1 MNPAEFISSGRPM
14 ATIQQIAEILP
25 HENADLLEIA
35 IIKGWRS
42 IVQKGQFRKGDKII
56 FVEIDAH
63 IPIDL
68 APFLGKSQSVKKFNG
83 SDGYVLKTVKLR
95 GVVSQGLILPL
106 NILRGKNVVQTVGTD
121 VSSVLGIQKYE
132 APIPTELMGE
142 LAGVFP
148 SWARKTDQ
156 DRIQACIDD
165 VFENIKNDQWVI
177 EEKADGTSMS
187 VMKRGEDIQICG
199 RNMSFKYGPD
209 DNPNNSIVNAARFY
223 NVVERLRVYGRNL
236 SINGELIGPGIQKNI
251 YELPK
256 TQWVVFDVFDVDSG
270 SYLSIEER
278 LNVLCELNEIS
289 DAPKIPI
296 VPLLSAAHIFEI
308 EERLNVLCE
317 LNEISDAPKIPI
329 VPLLSVAH
337 IFEIGEKTKD
347 QLVEE
352 ILGMAEGKTVIGSM
366 KAIRE
371 GIVFKSIEH
380 PDVSFKSIANSK
392 LLKEKD

>member
-1 MNPAEFISSGRPM
+1 MNSEEFISSGRPM
-14 ATIQQIAEILP
+14 ATVQQIAEILP

-35 IIKGWRS
+35 SIKGWRS

-63 IPIDL
+63 IPVDL
-68 APFLGKSQSVKKFNG
+68 APFLSKSQSVKKFNG
-83 SDGYVLKTVKLR
+83 SAGFVLKTAKLR
-95 GVVSQGLILPL
+95 GIVSQGLVFPL
-106 NILRGKNVVQTVGTD
+106 NILRGKNIMQTVGTD

-148 SWARKTDQ
+148 SWAKKTDQ

-165 VFENIKNDQWVI
+165 VFENLKNDMWVI

-187 VMKRGEDIQICG
+187 VMKWDDDIQVCG
-199 RNMSFKYGPD
+199 RNMSFKYGVD

-236 SINGELIGPGIQKNI
+236 SISGELIGPGIQKNI

-256 TQWVVFDVFDVDSG
+256 TQWVVFDIFDVDSG
-270 SYLSIEER
+270 SYLSIGER
-278 LNVLCELNEIS
+278 LNVLCKLNKIS

-296 VPLLSAAHIFEI
+296 VPLLSAAHVFE
-308 EERLNVLCE
+308 VDGK
-317 LNEISDAPKIPI
+317 S
-329 VPLLSVAH
+329 
-337 IFEIGEKTKD
+337 KD

-352 ILGMAEGKTVIGSM
+352 ILGMAESKTEIGSM

-371 GIVFKSIEH
+371 GLVFKSIRD
-380 PDVSFKSIANSK
+380 PDISFKSIANSK
-392 LLKEKD
+392 LLKEKE

>member
-1 MNPAEFISSGRPM
+1 MMHPEEFISSGRPM
-14 ATIQQIAEILP
+14 ATIQQISAILP

-42 IVQKGQFRKGDKII
+42 IVQKGQFHEGDKII

-63 IPIDL
+63 IPVDL
-68 APFLGKSQSVKKFNG
+68 APFLAKSQSVKKFNG
-83 SDGYVLKTVKLR
+83 SDGFVLKTAKLR
-95 GVVSQGLILPL
+95 GIVSQGLIFPL
-106 NILRGKNVVQTVGTD
+106 NILRGKDVVQTIGTD

-165 VFENIKNDQWVI
+165 VFENIKNDRWII

-187 VMKRGEDIQICG
+187 VMKRDDDIQVCG
-199 RNMSFKYGPD
+199 RNMSFKYGPW

-223 NVVERLRVYGRNL
+223 NIVERLRVYGRNL
-236 SINGELIGPGIQKNI
+236 SISGELIGPGIQKNI
-251 YELPK
+251 YQLPK
-256 TQWVVFDVFDVDSG
+256 TQWVVFDIFDVDTS
-270 SYLSIEER
+270 SYLSIGDR
-278 LNVLCELNEIS
+278 LKVLSELNDIS

-296 VPLLSAAHIFEI
+296 VPLLIAGHSFKI
-308 EERLNVLCE
+308 EGKSKE
-317 LNEISDAPKIPI
+317 D
-329 VPLLSVAH
+329 
-337 IFEIGEKTKD
+337 
-347 QLVEE
+347 LVQE
-352 ILGMAEGKTVIGSM
+352 ILEMAEDQTLIGSM

-371 GIVFKSIEH
+371 GIVFKSIEN

>member
-296 VPLLSAAHIFEI
+296 VPLLS
-308 EERLNVLCE
+308 
-317 LNEISDAPKIPI
+317 
-329 VPLLSVAH
+329 VAH